1 MATSNYSK
9 LVQTCEP
16 NSLNP
21 TSCVQNPRTKILFL
35 FFESLSTCTKKK
47 KKKKNKFLHWTPKNL
62 LWDPTIENGAWKDH
76 SLSLS
81 LSSHDFVSSLEPT
94 DTRLVNKSGFSRPG
108 ARPASRTRRSTEQRS
123 ASVACRLW
131 TGGRHASSCCLY
143 AGSTHRVPAWH
154 ALLWR
159 ISRFLS
165 NR

>member
-47 KKKKNKFLHWTPKNL
+47 KKKKQISSLNTEKSLRRSNDRERCL
-62 LWDPTIENGAWKDH
+62 ER

-123 ASVACRLW
+123 ASVACRL
-131 TGGRHASSCCLY
+131 
-143 AGSTHRVPAWH
+143 
-154 ALLWR
+154 
-159 ISRFLS
+159 
-165 NR
+165 